1 MNFNSIEEC
10 IFDTAKRFPSKYAII
25 SGAKRVFYSDL
36 ADNIKRAAYFYKTN
50 FELNTGD
57 RIIVAA
63 DKQIEFIYA
72 YFGAHLAGL
81 TVLPVDSGIN
91 NDRLDFI
98 IKQANVR
105 LGVGLKNE
113 GRNIKVIPLSE
124 FSDMSLNEENEIY
137 SIKKDNIADIL
148 FTTGTTGVP
157 KGVPLTFGNIVQA
170 AENINTFI
178 KNTEDDIELLALP
191 LSHSFGLGRLRCVFA
206 KGATIVLINGFT
218 NMKKLFRIMGEEKVT
233 GFTMVPASW
242 RYIKKFSGEK
252 IKEFST
258 QLKYIEMGS
267 AFFSAEE
274 KRELA
279 SILPNTRVCMH
290 YGLTEASRSAF
301 MEFHEDDAFLDS
313 VGKASP
319 NTEITIFDEAGKPV
333 SGESEGE
340 ICIKG
345 NHVTQGY
352 MSISRENSFY
362 GDYFRTGDWGYKN
375 SQGYIYLVSRYK
387 ELINVGGK
395 KVSPIEVEEQLKKIN
410 GISDCACIGVPDPS
424 GILGEVVK
432 AFIVKDEK
440 SAIDFEEIKNQMKG
454 KLEDYKL
461 PAIYEWITEIPKTH
475 NGKIQRLSLK

>member
-1 MNFNSIEEC
+1 MNYNSIEEC
-10 IFDTAKRFPSKYAII
+10 IFDTANRFPSKHAII
-25 SGAKRVFYSDL
+25 SGDKKVSYLEL
-36 ADNIKRAAYFYKTN
+36 ADNIKSAASFYKTN
-50 FELNTGD
+50 FEFNTGD

-81 TVLPVDSGIN
+81 VVLPVDSGIN
-91 NDRLDFI
+91 DDRLDFI
-98 IKQANVR
+98 IKQANVK

-113 GRNIKVIPLSE
+113 GLNIKVISLSD
-124 FSDMSLNEENEIY
+124 FSDFTPNAKTNIS
-137 SIKKDNIADIL
+137 SIRKEDIADIL

-157 KGVPLTFGNIVQA
+157 KGVPLTFGNIIQA
-170 AENINTFI
+170 AENINSFI
-178 KNTEDDIELLALP
+178 KNTENDIELLALP
-191 LSHSFGLGRLRCVFA
+191 LSHSFGIGRLRCVFA

-252 IKEFST
+252 IKEFSD

-274 KRELA
+274 KRDLA
-279 SILPNTRVCMH
+279 SLLPNTRVCMH

-301 MEFHEDDAFLDS
+301 MEFHEDDDFLDS

-319 NTEITIFDEAGKPV
+319 NTEICIYDETGKPV
-333 SGESEGE
+333 ADETEGE
-340 ICIKG
+340 ICVKG
-345 NHVTQGY
+345 NHVTKGY
-352 MSISRENSFY
+352 LSISKENTFY

-375 SQGYIYLVSRYK
+375 SKGYIYLVSRYK

-410 GISDCACIGVPDPS
+410 GVSDCACVGVPDPS

-432 AFIVKDEK
+432 AFVLKDEK
-440 SAIDFEEIKNQMKG
+440 SSINFDEIKTQMKG

-461 PAIYEWITEIPKTH
+461 PAIYEWITEIPKTP
-475 NGKIQRLSLK
+475 NGKIQRLLLK